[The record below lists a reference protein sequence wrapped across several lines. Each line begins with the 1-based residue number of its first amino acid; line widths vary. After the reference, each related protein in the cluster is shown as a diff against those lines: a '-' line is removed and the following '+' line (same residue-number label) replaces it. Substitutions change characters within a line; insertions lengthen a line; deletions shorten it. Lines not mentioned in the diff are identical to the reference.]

1 MLAGF
6 QPISGAQLGKPT
18 QRGQFRIIGGRWRAR
33 KLNFV
38 ERPGLRPTPDRV
50 RETLFNWL
58 APWIADARCLDLFAG
73 SGALG
78 LEALSRGAGCV
89 TFVDNDRVVLARVRE
104 HLELLKATGGVTWHG
119 DWRAFAG
126 GANGPFDVI
135 FADPPF
141 ASDYLPQL
149 CTLLDDSD
157 LLGPTTRL
165 YVEYDRASPFLPPSP
180 WVVDRDAHAGAVGY
194 ALLIRP
200 HE

>member
-1 MLAGF
+1 MAILGVN
-6 QPISGAQLGKPT
+6 LGKPT

-33 KLNFV
+33 KLAFP

-58 APWIADARCLDLFAG
+58 APWIADAGCLDLFAG

-78 LEALSRGAGCV
+78 LEALSRGAGSV
-89 TFVDNDRVVLARVRE
+89 TFVDKDRAALNHVQQ
-104 HLELLKATGGVTWHG
+104 HLDLLDTKGGAIWHG
-119 DWRAFAG
+119 DWRAFIKDAHD
-126 GANGPFDVI
+126 PFDVI

-165 YVEYDRASPFLPPSP
+165 YVEYDRASRFVPPSP
-180 WVVDRDAHAGAVGY
+180 WLVDRDGHAGAVGY